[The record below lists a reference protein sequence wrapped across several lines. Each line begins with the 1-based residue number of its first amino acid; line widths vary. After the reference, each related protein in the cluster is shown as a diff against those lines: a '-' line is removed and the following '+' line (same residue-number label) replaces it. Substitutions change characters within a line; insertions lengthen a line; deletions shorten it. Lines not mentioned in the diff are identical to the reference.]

1 MPVIKVC
8 GRFVSYGDGKWPQ
21 DLIMIMIM
29 IMVMVMVMV
38 IGSSG
43 HRVIGS
49 SERRRWVRCMRGC
62 AGCAGCAGVCRVCWM
77 CWAEDGAER
86 LVTGRSGGTSDL
98 DRADGDHCMGT
109 REGPGDR

>member
-21 DLIMIMIM
+21 DLIM
-29 IMVMVMVMV
+29 VV
-38 IGSSG
+38 GSSA
-43 HRVIGS
+43 RRLVGS
-49 SERRRWVRCMRGC
+49 SARRIIGAACADVQGVQGVQGVPGC
-62 AGCAGCAGVCRVCWM
+62 AGCAGRRI
-77 CWAEDGAER
+77 GAER